1 MTAGKRM
8 NKIKIS
14 SISYQIEKIMVG
26 QNDYKTGIS
35 LIRTKVDTIKTMM
48 VDQKVDQSKDNPE

>member
-1 MTAGKRM
+1 
-8 NKIKIS
+8 
-14 SISYQIEKIMVG
+14 MVG

-35 LIRTKVDTIKTMM
+35 LIRPKVDTIKTMM